1 MLGAGHALD
10 IPFVFGALDDPSLG
24 ALVGDTPAART
35 LSERMQDAWIAFAR
49 TGNPATEHLP
59 AWTPYEPERRTTMIF
74 GEEVAAVDAP
84 YEPERAFWSTVSES
98 RLRI

>member
-1 MLGAGHALD
+1 ML
-10 IPFVFGALDDPSLG
+10 VDDPSLG
-24 ALVGDTPAART
+24 ALVGDTPAARA

-59 AWTPYEPERRTTMIF
+59 AWAPYEPERRTTMIF